1 MDGMTRRGTRE
12 LVGARIRAVRE
23 ARGLSV
29 RELGGLSD
37 VPELM
42 LAAIERGRMRITFEN
57 LLCLARAL
65 GVPAIDLFDFEK
77 DGRGESRG
85 PGMRFGES

>member
-1 MDGMTRRGTRE
+1 MYGMTRRETRE
-12 LVGARIRAVRE
+12 FVGARIRAIRE

-29 RELGGLSD
+29 SDLQDLSD

-42 LAAIERGRMRITFEN
+42 IATIERGRMVMRFEN

-65 GVPAIDLFDFEK
+65 GVPVTELFTDP
-77 DGRGESRG
+77 DDRGAEDVD
-85 PGMRFGES
+85 E

>member
-1 MDGMTRRGTRE
+1 MHGMARRETRE
-12 LVGARIRAVRE
+12 FVGARIRAIRE

-29 RELGGLSD
+29 SDLQDLSD

-42 LAAIERGRMRITFEN
+42 IAKIERGRMVIRFEN

-65 GVPAIDLFDFEK
+65 GVSVVDFFEED
-77 DGRGESRG
+77 DGI
-85 PGMRFGES
+85 PMP